1 MGFGM
6 VKVRTIPIRD
16 ADNRR
21 LLKINSEYML
31 SLSLE
36 EMKAIQRYFRSL
48 GRDPTDVEMNTIAQT
63 WSEHCY
69 HKTFKGIIETSD
81 GVINGLLKTYIFKA
95 TEELNK
101 PWCLLVF
108 RDNAGLISFDEE
120 WAIAVKIET
129 HNHPTALDPYGGAG
143 TGTGGVF
150 RDVMGVGAKPI
161 LSIDVLFFGPL
172 DYPYE
177 KLPPGVM
184 HPRRLMRGAVAGIRD
199 YGNKMGVPTA
209 CGALGFDEG
218 YVCNPLVY
226 AGCVGIMPA
235 RKYVKNL
242 KPGDLIVL
250 AGGKTG
256 RDGLRGV
263 TFASAELTP
272 ESEKISATSVQIGNP
287 IEEKKLLEAILRA
300 RDKRDKPL
308 YSAITDC
315 GGGGLS
321 SAVGEMARGLGA
333 DVELTRIPLKYMGL
347 EPWEIWLSES
357 QERMVMAVPKEN
369 LEELMSF
376 FRNENCEATV
386 IGRFTSSGRL
396 VVRYQGEVVCDLDL
410 EFLFKGVPRVK
421 RKASWNPPSEEEP
434 SFPKPKDLMDVLMR
448 ILNDSNIA
456 SKEWVLR
463 QYDHEVQARMV
474 IKPLVGIHQDGPS
487 DACVIKPLRD
497 GWRGIVV
504 SCGINPRYHV
514 HPYKMAL
521 SAIDEAIR
529 NNVAVGGRRI
539 ALLDNFSWGNP
550 EREETLGA
558 LVEAVRGCYD
568 GAVGFDTPFVSG
580 KDSLY
585 NEYRLPDGSYKSIPG
600 TLLITAVGI
609 IPDIRKA
616 ITMDFKEPGNP
627 IYVIGLT
634 RNELGGSYYY
644 KVLGLTGG
652 RVPGV
657 NVKLA
662 KPMMDRLVK
671 AIDLGYV
678 KACHDCSEGGL
689 AVALAESSFAG
700 ALGAEVWLSKVP
712 ADGVN
717 RDDKLMF
724 SESNSRFIVEVLK
737 EKAQSFERLMK
748 GFPCRRVGIITAGE
762 TIVFH
767 GLQDDVYEKN
777 IWELKKAW
785 KSAFNW

>member
-1 MGFGM
+1 M
-6 VKVRTIPIRD
+6 VRVAVIPVRYASDRELLEIS
-16 ADNRR
+16 RR
-21 LLKINSEYML
+21 YML

-36 EMKAIQRYFRSL
+36 EMKAVQRYFRKI
-48 GRDPTDVEMNTIAQT
+48 GRDPTDVEINTIAQT

-69 HKTFKGIIETSD
+69 HKTFKGIIETQR
-81 GVINGLLKTYIFKA
+81 GVVDGLLKTYIFKA

-101 PWCLLVF
+101 PWCLVVF
-108 RDNAGLISFDEE
+108 KDNAGIVAFDEE
-120 WAIAVKIET
+120 WAIAVKVET

-161 LSIDVLFFGPL
+161 LSTDVLFFGPL

-177 KLPPGVM
+177 KLPPGIM

-199 YGNKMGVPTA
+199 YGNKMGIPTA
-209 CGALGFDEG
+209 CGAIGFDEG

-226 AGCVGIMPA
+226 AGCVGIMPV
-235 RKYVKNL
+235 RKYTRNP

-250 AGGKTG
+250 AGGRTG

-272 ESEKISATSVQIGNP
+272 ESEKVSAVSVQIGNP

-333 DVELTRIPLKYMGL
+333 DVELTRVPLKYTGL

-369 LEELMSF
+369 LEELLEI

-386 IGRFTSSGRL
+386 IGEFTSTNRL
-396 VVRYQGEVVCDLDL
+396 VVRYGGKIVCDLDL
-410 EFLFKGVPRVK
+410 KFLFDGVPRVR
-421 RKASWNPPSEEEP
+421 RKAYWTPPCEEDPE
-434 SFPKPKDLMDVLMR
+434 FPQPGDLMDVLKR
-448 ILNDSNIA
+448 ILSSPNVA

-463 QYDHEVQARMV
+463 QYDHEVQARMFV
-474 IKPLVGIHQDGPS
+474 KPLVGVHQDGPS
-487 DACVIKPLRD
+487 DACVLKPLKD
-497 GWRGIVV
+497 SWRGVVV
-504 SCGINPRYHV
+504 SCGVNPKYHI

-568 GAVGFDTPFVSG
+568 GAVGFDTPFISG

-585 NEYRLPDGSYKSIPG
+585 NEYRLPDGGYISIPG

-609 IPDIRKA
+609 IPDVRKA
-616 ITMDFKEPGNP
+616 VTMDFKEPGNP
-627 IYVIGLT
+627 VYVLGLT
-634 RNELGGSYYY
+634 RNEFGGSHYYM
-644 KVLGLTGG
+644 VLGLKGG
-652 RVPGV
+652 AVPGV
-657 NVKLA
+657 DVKTA
-662 KPMMDRLVK
+662 KAIMDRLVE

-678 KACHDCSEGGL
+678 RSCHDCSEGGL
-689 AVALAESSFAG
+689 AVSLAESSFAG
-700 ALGAEVWLSKVP
+700 GLGVEVWLSKVP
-712 ADGVN
+712 VEGLN
-717 RDDKLMF
+717 RDDKIMF
-724 SESNSRFIVEVLK
+724 SESNSRFIVEVSRDRLY
-737 EKAQSFERLMK
+737 EFESLMK
-748 GFPCRRVGIITAGE
+748 GLPYSRIGVVTPGNKL
-762 TIVFH
+762 TIH
-767 GLQDDVYEKN
+767 GLKDRVYEEN
-777 IWELKKAW
+777 IWELKRAW
-785 KSAFNW
+785 KSTFDW